1 MYTVASVSDLLLQ
14 FLEFRRAH
22 GSQVEKRLYQ
32 NMTTSQLVTRL
43 LKNRPVVFMD
53 ADDQYEL
60 HTGQT
65 GRGLRV
71 LVRVLSST
79 MAWLVGKSSC
89 LFCTAHTR
97 NTPQDPTIS

>member
-1 MYTVASVSDLLLQ
+1 M
-14 FLEFRRAH
+14 
-22 GSQVEKRLYQ
+22 EKSLYQ

-65 GRGLRV
+65 GQGLCV
-71 LVRVLSST
+71 FV
-79 MAWLVGKSSC
+79 
-89 LFCTAHTR
+89 H
-97 NTPQDPTIS
+97 DPTVTSLPDLGG